1 MLDRRALLLA
11 LAASPLAGR
20 SWAQDGAIVAPIQL
34 KDERVLIETRIN
46 GRGPYP
52 FAIDT
57 GAVVSGLEE
66 EIARQLGLPVL
77 RKVRLLGREFDLFKV
92 SDLALGGAVR
102 QPDAALF
109 GLKGDLRGA
118 SGLIAAGMMTAFDS
132 TLDFERAE
140 WRVYPGGLTE
150 RSGYEQLDSWI
161 RVDAGANGSKRIGLR
176 AMLDGKPVKLL
187 VDTGM
192 PRTVVLERDVG
203 RRLGY
208 WDDSRPFAPVPSSGI
223 AGLAPRPSRAL
234 RGGLLQVGGMNFE
247 APVITVQDGPPPQQD
262 YDGIIGLP
270 VLERM
275 NLSVDSRGGTL
286 WVKANGRPGWRERIS
301 RTGLWVDAAPG
312 GAKVSVVGTGSPA
325 AAAGLKVG
333 DRIKGE
339 SFGAVLRVLGA
350 DQAPITLTVE
360 GRGAVTFTPVDYI

>member
-20 SWAQDGAIVAPIQL
+20 SWAQGGPIVAPIQL
-34 KDERVLIETRIN
+34 KDERVLIEARLN
-46 GRGPYP
+46 GQGPYP

-57 GAVVSGLEE
+57 GAVVSGVEE
-66 EIARQLGLPVL
+66 EIARRLGLPVI
-77 RKVRLLGREFDLFKV
+77 RKVRLLAREFELFKV
-92 SDLALGGAVR
+92 SELTLGGAVR
-102 QPDAALF
+102 QADATLF

-118 SGLIAAGMMTAFDS
+118 SGLIAAGMVTTFDS
-132 TLDFERAE
+132 TLDFERME
-140 WRVYPGGLTE
+140 WRVYPGGLIE
-150 RSGYEQLDSWI
+150 RQGYEKLESWI
-161 RVDAGANGSKRIGLR
+161 RVDAGANGSKRIGLT
-176 AMLDGKPVKLL
+176 ATLDGKPLKLL

-208 WDDSRPFAPVPSSGI
+208 WDDSRPFAPVASSGI

-234 RGGLLQVGGMNFE
+234 RGGLLEVGGLKFE
-247 APVITVQDGPPPQQD
+247 APVVTVQDGPPPQKD

-275 NLSVDSRGGTL
+275 NLSVDSRGGAL
-286 WVKANGRPGWRERIS
+286 WVKANGRPDWRERIS
-301 RTGLWVDAAPG
+301 RTGLWVNAAPG

-339 SFGAVLRVLGA
+339 SFGAVLRTLAA
-350 DQAPITLTVE
+350 DQAPIALTVE
-360 GRGAVTFTPVDYI
+360 GRGAVTLTPADYI

>member
-1 MLDRRALLLA
+1 VE
-11 LAASPLAGR
+11 LAGV
-20 SWAQDGAIVAPIQL
+20 SWAQAGPIAAPIQL
-34 KDERVLIETRIN
+34 RDERVLIEARIN
-46 GRGPYP
+46 GQGPYL

-57 GAVVSGLEE
+57 GAVVSGVEE
-66 EIARQLGLPVL
+66 GIARQLDLPVL
-77 RKVRLLGREFDLFKV
+77 RKVNLLGRQFDLFKA
-92 SDLALGGAVR
+92 SDLVLGGAVR
-102 QPDAALF
+102 QADAALF
-109 GLKGDLRGA
+109 GLKGNLRGA
-118 SGLIAAGMMTAFDS
+118 SGLIAAGMVTTFDS

-140 WRVYPGGLTE
+140 WRVYPAGLTE
-150 RSGYEQLDSWI
+150 RPGYERLNSWV
-161 RVDAGANGSKRIGLR
+161 RVDAGANGSKRIGLE
-176 AMLDGKPVKLL
+176 AVLDGKPLKLL

-208 WDDSRPFAPVPSSGI
+208 WDDSRPFAPVASSGI
-223 AGLAPRPSRAL
+223 AGVAPKPSRAL
-234 RGGLLQVGGMNFE
+234 RGGLLQIGSQRFE
-247 APVITVQDGPPPQQD
+247 TPVVTVQDGPPPQQD

-325 AAAGLKVG
+325 AAAGLRVG

-339 SFGAVLRVLGA
+339 SFAAVLRVLGA
-350 DQAPITLTVE
+350 DQAPITVTVE
-360 GRGAVTFTPVDYI
+360 GRGAVTFTPADYL

>member
-1 MLDRRALLLA
+1 MLDRRSLLLA
-11 LAASPLAGR
+11 LAASPLAGPAL
-20 SWAQDGAIVAPIQL
+20 AQDGAIVAPIQL
-34 KDERVLIETRIN
+34 KDERVLVEARLN
-46 GRGPYP
+46 GQGPYS

-57 GAVVSGLEE
+57 GAVVSGVEE
-66 EIARQLGLPVL
+66 EIARQLGLPVI

-92 SDLALGGAVR
+92 SDLTLGGAVR
-102 QPDAALF
+102 QADAALF
-109 GLKGDLRGA
+109 GLKGNLRGA
-118 SGLIAAGMMTAFDS
+118 SGLIAAGMVTTFDS
-132 TLDFERAE
+132 TLDFERME
-140 WRVYPGGLTE
+140 WRVHPRGLAE
-150 RSGYEQLDSWI
+150 RPGYERLDSWV
-161 RVDAGANGSKRIGLR
+161 RVDAGANGSKRIGLV
-176 AMLDGKPVKLL
+176 AMLDGKPLKLL

-208 WDDSRPFAPVPSSGI
+208 WDDSRPFAPVASSGI
-223 AGLAPRPSRAL
+223 AGVAPRPSRAL
-234 RGGLLQVGGMNFE
+234 RGGLLQVGGMRFE
-247 APVITVQDGPPPQQD
+247 APVVTVQDGPPPQQD

-275 NLSVDSRGGTL
+275 NLSVDSQAGIL
-286 WVKANGRPGWRERIS
+286 WAKANGRPGWRERIS

-333 DRIKGE
+333 DRIRGE
-339 SFGAVLRVLGA
+339 SFAALLRLLGA

-360 GRGAVTFTPVDYI
+360 GRGAVTITPADYI